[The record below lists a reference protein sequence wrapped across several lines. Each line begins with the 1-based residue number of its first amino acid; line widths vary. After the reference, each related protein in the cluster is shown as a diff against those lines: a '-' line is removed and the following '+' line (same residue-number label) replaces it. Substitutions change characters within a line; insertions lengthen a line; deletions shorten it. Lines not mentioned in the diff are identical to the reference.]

1 MSHIFKQRLVKEI
14 QQKQQI
20 KDLVVNDLYWDDVYS
35 QYYDGYTNTETALL
49 QKTVAEIQKRFQR

>member
-35 QYYDGYTNTETALL
+35 QYYDGYTNTETTLL